1 MSDFGCSHMKLHEA
15 RSGVPRTGAL
25 PLQDE
30 PFPADIPVRV
40 TGAHGHEWGSGS
52 SGSPEGEQALVIATR
67 SRSLSTPELRES
79 VVGAIMAAGFLVC
92 AILFAVI
99 WWGGGHAS
107 VVGCVAAILALALA
121 SRAGF
126 EIGRGAGVP
135 TQLVFVPM
143 LFLLPTVLAPF
154 LVMAAY
160 VLERL
165 AHREWRARLRRVHI
179 TIGSCWFAL
188 GPVLVLCVAGLG
200 PPTWSRWPLYV
211 LALAAQIG
219 IDLVTSAISEW
230 LVFGQSLVTT
240 AGHVAR
246 AGLIDAAL
254 SPAGLALA
262 IAGEGTALY
271 ALVAGLPL
279 IVLLKRM
286 SEDRETRIGQ
296 ANELGEA
303 YEGTA
308 LLLGDVVE
316 ADDEYTGSHTRGVV
330 WLVERV
336 AEHLELSAN
345 DRRDSKLAAILH
357 DVGKI
362 RIPDS
367 IINKP
372 GRLTPEERAII
383 ETHTVE
389 GQKLLTRVGGLL
401 AEIGVIVRSCH
412 ERWDGAGYPDRLVGE
427 AIPLPA
433 RIVCIC
439 DAFNAMITDRPYRA
453 RRSTDEA
460 LAELEACAGTH
471 FDPRV
476 VAATVEVV
484 RELERTEGTDE
495 ALRSG
500 LPLAA

>member
-1 MSDFGCSHMKLHEA
+1 
-15 RSGVPRTGAL
+15 
-25 PLQDE
+25 
-30 PFPADIPVRV
+30 V
-40 TGAHGHEWGSGS
+40 TGSNGHPRRSSS
-52 SGSPEGEQALVIATR
+52 SGSPELEEALVIATR
-67 SRSLSTPELRES
+67 SRSLSAPELRES
-79 VVGAIMAAGFLVC
+79 VVGGFMALGFLVS
-92 AILFAVI
+92 AVAVARTS
-99 WWGGGHAS
+99 WGDGH
-107 VVGCVAAILALALA
+107 VPLIGCLAATVALALA

-126 EIGRGAGVP
+126 EIGRGTGVP

-143 LFLLPTVLAPF
+143 LFLLPTGLAPF

-160 VLERL
+160 ALERL
-165 AHREWRARLRRVHI
+165 AHREWRTRLLRLHI

-188 GPVLVLCVAGLG
+188 GPALVLGIAGIG
-200 PPTWSRWPLYV
+200 PPTWSRWPLYL
-211 LALAAQIG
+211 LALAAQIAV
-219 IDLVTSAISEW
+219 DLASSAISEW
-230 LVFGQSLVTT
+230 LVFRQSALTT
-240 AGHVAR
+240 AVHVTR

-262 IAGEGTALY
+262 IAGRGTMTY

-286 SEDRETRIGQ
+286 AEDRETRIGQ

-336 AEHLELSAN
+336 AEHLDLSAR
-345 DRRDSKLAAILH
+345 DRRDAKLAAILH

-362 RIPDS
+362 RIPDA
-367 IINKP
+367 IISKP

-412 ERWDGAGYPDRLVGE
+412 ERFDGAGYPDGLTGE

-453 RRSTDEA
+453 RRTRDEA

-476 VAATVEVV
+476 VAATAAVV
-484 RELERTEGTDE
+484 RELERNEGTDE
-495 ALRSG
+495 ALRTG

>member
-1 MSDFGCSHMKLHEA
+1 M
-15 RSGVPRTGAL
+15 AL
-25 PLQDE
+25 GFL
-30 PFPADIPVRV
+30 V
-40 TGAHGHEWGSGS
+40 S
-52 SGSPEGEQALVIATR
+52 ALVIAGITWGDGHL
-67 SRSLSTPELRES
+67 SLLDCL
-79 VVGAIMAAGFLVC
+79 AATV
-92 AILFAVI
+92 
-99 WWGGGHAS
+99 
-107 VVGCVAAILALALA
+107 ALALA

-143 LFLLPTVLAPF
+143 LFLLPPGLAPL

-165 AHREWRARLRRVHI
+165 AHREWRAHLLRLHI

-188 GPVLVLCVAGLG
+188 GPALVLSVAGVG
-200 PPTWSRWPLYV
+200 PPSWSRWPVYV

-219 IDLVTSAISEW
+219 LDLASSAISEW
-230 LVFGQSLVTT
+230 LVFRQSPLTT

-254 SPAGLALA
+254 APAGLALA
-262 IAGEGTALY
+262 IAGRGTIVY
-271 ALVAGLPL
+271 ALIAGLPL
-279 IVLLKRM
+279 IVLLERM
-286 SEDRETRIGQ
+286 AEDRETRIGQ
-296 ANELGEA
+296 ANELGKA

-336 AEHLELSAN
+336 AEHLRLSPG
-345 DRRDSKLAAILH
+345 DRRNAKLAAILH

-362 RIPDS
+362 RIPDA

-383 ETHTVE
+383 ETHTIE

-412 ERWDGAGYPDRLVGE
+412 ERFDGAGYPDRLAGE

-439 DAFNAMITDRPYRA
+439 DAFNAMVTDRPYRA
-453 RRSTDEA
+453 CRSTAEA

-476 VAATVEVV
+476 VAATIAVV
-484 RELERTEGTDE
+484 RELEADDGADEVLRTG
-495 ALRSG
+495 R
-500 LPLAA
+500 PLAA

>member
-1 MSDFGCSHMKLHEA
+1 MTPHAHSPCL
-15 RSGVPRTGAL
+15 PRTGAF
-25 PLQDE
+25 PLEPE
-30 PFPADIPVRV
+30 PFPADIPPRV
-40 TGAHGHEWGSGS
+40 TGSIGNSRSSSS
-52 SGSPEGEQALVIATR
+52 SGSPEGEDALVIATR
-67 SRSLSTPELRES
+67 SRSLRSPELRES
-79 VVGAIMAAGFLVC
+79 IVGGVMALGFLVS
-92 AILFAVI
+92 AVAVARA
-99 WWGGGHAS
+99 WGVDGNVPLLA
-107 VVGCVAAILALALA
+107 CVAATVALALA
-121 SRAGF
+121 SRAAF

-143 LFLLPTVLAPF
+143 LFLLPTGLAPL

-165 AHREWRARLRRVHI
+165 AHREWRARLMRLHI

-188 GPVLVLCVAGLG
+188 GPALVLGVAGVG
-200 PPTWSRWPLYV
+200 PPTWSRWPVYV

-219 IDLVTSAISEW
+219 IDLASSAVSEW
-230 LVFGQSLVTT
+230 LVFRQPPLTT

-262 IAGEGTALY
+262 IAGRGTVFY

-286 SEDRETRIGQ
+286 AEDRETRIGQ

-362 RIPDS
+362 RIPDA

-412 ERWDGAGYPDRLVGE
+412 ERWDGAGYPDRLAGE

-433 RIVCIC
+433 RIVCVC

-460 LAELEACAGTH
+460 LAELETCAGAH
-471 FDPRV
+471 FDARV
-476 VAATVEVV
+476 VRATVEVV
-484 RELERTEGTDE
+484 RELERSEGSGE
-495 ALRSG
+495 ALRTG

>member
-1 MSDFGCSHMKLHEA
+1 M
-15 RSGVPRTGAL
+15 AL
-25 PLQDE
+25 
-30 PFPADIPVRV
+30 
-40 TGAHGHEWGSGS
+40 
-52 SGSPEGEQALVIATR
+52 
-67 SRSLSTPELRES
+67 
-79 VVGAIMAAGFLVC
+79 GFLVG
-92 AILFAVI
+92 ALVVAGTT
-99 WWGGGHAS
+99 WGDRH
-107 VVGCVAAILALALA
+107 VPLLGCLAATVALALA

-143 LFLLPTVLAPF
+143 LFLLPAGLVPF
-154 LVMAAY
+154 LVLAAY

-165 AHREWRARLRRVHI
+165 AHREWRAHLLRLHI

-188 GPVLVLCVAGLG
+188 GPALVLGVAGTG
-200 PPTWSRWPLYV
+200 PPSWSRWPLYV

-219 IDLVTSAISEW
+219 MDLTSSAISEW
-230 LVFGQSLVTT
+230 LVFRQSLLTT

-246 AGLIDAAL
+246 AGLIDTAL
-254 SPAGLALA
+254 APAGLALA
-262 IAGEGTALY
+262 IAGRGTIAY

-286 SEDRETRIGQ
+286 AEDRETRIGQ

-336 AEHLELSAN
+336 AEHLHLSPR
-345 DRRDSKLAAILH
+345 DRRDAKLAAILH

-383 ETHTVE
+383 ETHTIE

-412 ERWDGAGYPDRLVGE
+412 ERFDGTGYPDRLAGE

-453 RRSTDEA
+453 GRSTDEA
-460 LAELEACAGTH
+460 LAELEACAGNH

-476 VAATVEVV
+476 VAATIAVV
-484 RELERTEGTDE
+484 RALEARDGPDEVLRT
-495 ALRSG
+495 G

>member
-1 MSDFGCSHMKLHEA
+1 VL
-15 RSGVPRTGAL
+15 AL
-25 PLQDE
+25 
-30 PFPADIPVRV
+30 
-40 TGAHGHEWGSGS
+40 
-52 SGSPEGEQALVIATR
+52 
-67 SRSLSTPELRES
+67 
-79 VVGAIMAAGFLVC
+79 GFLVS
-92 AILFAVI
+92 AVLVARTS
-99 WWGGGHAS
+99 WGDGH
-107 VVGCVAAILALALA
+107 VPLLGCVAATVALALA

-143 LFLLPTVLAPF
+143 LFLLPAGLAPF

-165 AHREWRARLRRVHI
+165 AHREWRAHLLRLHI

-188 GPVLVLCVAGLG
+188 GPALVLGIAGIG
-200 PPTWSRWPLYV
+200 PPSWSRWPVYV

-219 IDLVTSAISEW
+219 MDLASSALSEW
-230 LVFGQSLVTT
+230 LVFGQSALTT

-262 IAGEGTALY
+262 IAGQGTIVFALI
-271 ALVAGLPL
+271 AGLPL

-286 SEDRETRIGQ
+286 AEDRETRIGQ

-336 AEHLELSAN
+336 AEQLRLSAG
-345 DRRDSKLAAILH
+345 DRRDAKLAAILH

-362 RIPDS
+362 RIPDT

-383 ETHTVE
+383 ETHTIE

-412 ERWDGAGYPDRLVGE
+412 ERYDGAGYPDRLIGE

-433 RIVCIC
+433 RIVCVC

-453 RRSTDEA
+453 RRSREQA
-460 LAELEACAGTH
+460 LAELGACAGAH

-476 VAATVEVV
+476 VAATVAVV
-484 RELERTEGTDE
+484 RALEGAEGTDE
-495 ALRSG
+495 ALRTG

>member
-1 MSDFGCSHMKLHEA
+1 
-15 RSGVPRTGAL
+15 
-25 PLQDE
+25 
-30 PFPADIPVRV
+30 V
-40 TGAHGHEWGSGS
+40 TGSTEA
-52 SGSPEGEQALVIATR
+52 ALVVATR
-67 SRSLSTPELRES
+67 SRSRSAPELRES
-79 VVGAIMAAGFLVC
+79 IVGAFMAAGFLVC
-92 AILFAVI
+92 AVVAVI
-99 WWGGGHAS
+99 EWWAPGHAS
-107 VVGCVAAILALALA
+107 IVACLAATVALAVA

-143 LFLLPTVLAPF
+143 LFLLPTALVPF

-165 AHREWRARLRRVHI
+165 AHHDWRRRLLRLHI
-179 TIGSCWFAL
+179 TIGSCWFSLAPVVVL
-188 GPVLVLCVAGLG
+188 GLAGIG
-200 PPTWSRWPLYV
+200 PPAWSRWPVYV

-219 IDLVTSAISEW
+219 IDLASSALSEW
-230 LVFGQSLVTT
+230 IVFGQSPLTT
-240 AGHVAR
+240 AEHVAR

-262 IAGEGTALY
+262 IAGTDTVLY
-271 ALVAGLPL
+271 ALIAALPL
-279 IVLLKRM
+279 ILLLKRM
-286 SEDRETRIGQ
+286 AEDRETRIGQ

-336 AEHLELSAN
+336 AEHLDLSPN
-345 DRRDSKLAAILH
+345 DRRDAKLAAILH

-362 RIPDS
+362 RIPDA

-372 GRLTPEERAII
+372 GKLTPEERAII

-412 ERWDGAGYPDRLVGE
+412 ERFDGAGYPDRLAGE

-433 RIVCIC
+433 RIVCTC

-453 RRSTDEA
+453 RRSNDEA
-460 LAELEACAGTH
+460 LAELEACSGTH

-484 RELERTEGTDE
+484 HELERTGGSDE
-495 ALRSG
+495 ALRTG

>member
-1 MSDFGCSHMKLHEA
+1 
-15 RSGVPRTGAL
+15 V
-25 PLQDE
+25 
-30 PFPADIPVRV
+30 V
-40 TGAHGHEWGSGS
+40 
-52 SGSPEGEQALVIATR
+52 ATR

-79 VVGAIMAAGFLVC
+79 VVGGVMALGFLLSALVV
-92 AILFAVI
+92 ARIT
-99 WWGGGHAS
+99 WGDGH
-107 VVGCVAAILALALA
+107 VPLLGCLAATVALALA

-143 LFLLPTVLAPF
+143 LLLLPAGLAPF
-154 LVMAAY
+154 FVMAAY

-165 AHREWRARLRRVHI
+165 AHREWRAHLLRLHI

-188 GPVLVLCVAGLG
+188 GPALVLGVAGVG
-200 PPTWSRWPLYV
+200 PPSWSRWPLYV
-211 LALAAQIG
+211 LALAAQLG
-219 IDLVTSAISEW
+219 IDLGSSAISEW
-230 LVFGQSLVTT
+230 LVFRQSPLTT

-246 AGLIDAAL
+246 AGLIDTAL
-254 SPAGLALA
+254 APAGLALA
-262 IAGEGTALY
+262 IAGRETIMY
-271 ALVAGLPL
+271 ALIAGLPL

-286 SEDRETRIGQ
+286 AEDRETRIGQ

-336 AEHLELSAN
+336 AEHLHLSPG
-345 DRRDSKLAAILH
+345 DRRDAKLAAILH

-362 RIPDS
+362 RIPDA
-367 IINKP
+367 IISKP
-372 GRLTPEERAII
+372 GQLTPEERATI
-383 ETHTVE
+383 ETHTIE

-412 ERWDGAGYPDRLVGE
+412 ERFDGAGYPDRLAGE

-433 RIVCIC
+433 RIVCVC

-453 RRSTDEA
+453 GRSTDEA

-476 VAATVEVV
+476 VAATIAVV
-484 RELERTEGTDE
+484 RELEAAEGLEEVLRT
-495 ALRSG
+495 G

>member
-1 MSDFGCSHMKLHEA
+1 MGSNDNGRDS
-15 RSGVPRTGAL
+15 R
-25 PLQDE
+25 
-30 PFPADIPVRV
+30 AD
-40 TGAHGHEWGSGS
+40 S
-52 SGSPEGEQALVIATR
+52 SQELEHALVIATR
-67 SRSLSTPELRES
+67 SRSRSSPDLRES
-79 VVGAIMAAGFLVC
+79 LVGGVMALGFLAT
-92 AILFAVI
+92 AIAVAGTS
-99 WWGGGHAS
+99 WQAERS
-107 VVGCVAAILALALA
+107 VSLAACVAAIAALALA

-143 LFLLPTVLAPF
+143 LFLLPPGLAPF

-160 VLERL
+160 VVERL
-165 AHREWRARLRRVHI
+165 AHRDWRARLLRLHI

-188 GPVLVLCVAGLG
+188 GPAIVLSIAGVG
-200 PPTWSRWPLYV
+200 APSWSRWPVYL
-211 LALAAQIG
+211 LALLAQTG
-219 IDLVTSAISEW
+219 IDLVTSALSEW
-230 LVFGQSLVTT
+230 LVFGQSPLTT

-246 AGLIDAAL
+246 AGLIDTAL

-262 IAGEGTALY
+262 IAGRGTVAY
-271 ALVAGLPL
+271 ALIAAIPL

-286 SEDRETRIGQ
+286 AEDRETRIGQ

-330 WLVERV
+330 WLVEQV
-336 AEHLELSAN
+336 AEHLGLSAN

-362 RIPDS
+362 RIPDA

-383 ETHTVE
+383 ETHTIE
-389 GQKLLTRVGGLL
+389 GQNLLIRVGGLL

-412 ERWDGAGYPDRLVGE
+412 ERFDGAGYPDRLAGTQ
-427 AIPLPA
+427 IPLPA
-433 RIVCIC
+433 RIVCVC
-439 DAFNAMITDRPYRA
+439 DAFNAMITERPYRGP
-453 RRSTDEA
+453 RSTDEA

-471 FDPRV
+471 FDPLV

-484 RELERTEGTDE
+484 REVERTDGSSE
-495 ALRSG
+495 ALRTG
-500 LPLAA
+500 LPRAA

>member
-1 MSDFGCSHMKLHEA
+1 VLIRYGRGPFA
-15 RSGVPRTGAL
+15 PIAPVGV
-25 PLQDE
+25 
-30 PFPADIPVRV
+30 
-40 TGAHGHEWGSGS
+40 SGS
-52 SGSPEGEQALVIATR
+52 SDHRASSPAGGGQEREQALVIETR
-67 SRSLSTPELRES
+67 SRSLSRPELRES
-79 VVGAIMAAGFLVC
+79 IVGAVMALGFV
-92 AILFAVI
+92 ASAVAV
-99 WWGGGHAS
+99 AS
-107 VVGCVAAILALALA
+107 TSWDVERHVSPVACLAAVLALALA

-143 LFLLPTVLAPF
+143 LFLLPSGLAPF

-165 AHREWRARLRRVHI
+165 AHREWRARLLRLHI
-179 TIGSCWFAL
+179 TVGSCWFAL
-188 GPVLVLCVAGLG
+188 GPALVLAIAGESGPSWSHWPVYVAALG
-200 PPTWSRWPLYV
+200 
-211 LALAAQIG
+211 AQVG
-219 IDLVTSAISEW
+219 IDLATSAISEW
-230 LVFGQSLVTT
+230 LVFGQAPLTT

-262 IAGEGTALY
+262 IAGRGTVVY
-271 ALVAGLPL
+271 ALVAAIPL

-286 SEDRETRIGQ
+286 AEDRETRIGQ

-336 AEHLELSAN
+336 AEHLELRPN
-345 DRRDSKLAAILH
+345 DRRDAKLAAILH

-362 RIPDS
+362 RIPDA

-383 ETHTVE
+383 ETHTIE

-412 ERWDGAGYPDRLVGE
+412 ERFDGAGYPDGLAGE
-427 AIPLPA
+427 EIPLPA

-453 RRSTDEA
+453 RRSTADG

-476 VAATVEVV
+476 VAATVAVV
-484 RELERTEGTDE
+484 REVERREGSDE
-495 ALRSG
+495 ALRTG

>member
-1 MSDFGCSHMKLHEA
+1 VRRAKDIAGGSH
-15 RSGVPRTGAL
+15 
-25 PLQDE
+25 
-30 PFPADIPVRV
+30 
-40 TGAHGHEWGSGS
+40 S
-52 SGSPEGEQALVIATR
+52 SGARAGEAALVIATR
-67 SRSLSTPELRES
+67 SRSRSVPELRES
-79 VVGAIMAAGFLVC
+79 AVGAVLALTFVAT
-92 AILFAVI
+92 AFAVASTS
-99 WWGGGHAS
+99 WGSAQHVSLPA
-107 VVGCVAAILALALA
+107 CVAAILALALA

-126 EIGRGAGVP
+126 EIGRGTGVP

-143 LFLLPTVLAPF
+143 LFLLPTGLAPF
-154 LVMAAY
+154 LVMGAY

-165 AHREWRARLRRVHI
+165 FHRDWRTRLQRLHI
-179 TIGSCWFAL
+179 TVGSCWFAL
-188 GPVLVLCVAGLG
+188 GPVLVLSIAGSG
-200 PPTWSRWPLYV
+200 PPSWSRWPVYA
-211 LALAAQIG
+211 LALVAQIG
-219 IDLVTSAISEW
+219 IDLVTSAASEW
-230 LVFGQSLVTT
+230 LVFGQSAITT

-262 IAGEGTALY
+262 IAGRGTVVY
-271 ALVAGLPL
+271 ALIAGIPL
-279 IVLLKRM
+279 IVLLERM
-286 SEDRETRIGQ
+286 AEDRETRIGQ

-336 AEHLELSAN
+336 VEQLGLSAT

-362 RIPDS
+362 RIPEA

-372 GRLTPEERAII
+372 GRLTSEERAII
-383 ETHTVE
+383 ETHTIE

-412 ERWDGAGYPDRLVGE
+412 ERVDGAGYPDGLAGE
-427 AIPLPA
+427 AIPMPA
-433 RIVCIC
+433 RIVCVC

-453 RRSTDEA
+453 RRTTDEA

-471 FDPRV
+471 FDARV
-476 VAATVEVV
+476 VAATVAVV
-484 RELERTEGTDE
+484 RELERGEGSDE
-495 ALRSG
+495 ALRTG
-500 LPLAA
+500 LPHAA

>member
-1 MSDFGCSHMKLHEA
+1 VHTP
-15 RSGVPRTGAL
+15 SGGFPRYSGKRFR
-25 PLQDE
+25 P
-30 PFPADIPVRV
+30 IYRNGV
-40 TGAHGHEWGSGS
+40 TGSNDNARGSGPA
-52 SGSPEGEQALVIATR
+52 GSHEREEALVIATR
-67 SRSLSTPELRES
+67 SRSRTTPELRES
-79 VVGAIMAAGFLVC
+79 VVGGVMAVGFLVT
-92 AILFAVI
+92 AIGV
-99 WWGGGHAS
+99 AS
-107 VVGCVAAILALALA
+107 TSWAAERNVSLAACLAAIVALALA

-143 LFLLPTVLAPF
+143 LFLLPTGLAPF
-154 LVMAAY
+154 LVMGAY
-160 VLERL
+160 IVERL
-165 AHREWRARLRRVHI
+165 AHRDWRARLLRLHI

-188 GPVLVLCVAGLG
+188 GPAIVLAVAGVG
-200 PPTWSRWPLYV
+200 PASWSRWPVYA

-219 IDLVTSAISEW
+219 IDLVTSALSEW
-230 LVFGQSLVTT
+230 LVFGQSPRTT

-262 IAGEGTALY
+262 IAGRGTVVY
-271 ALVAGLPL
+271 ALIAAIPL

-286 SEDRETRIGQ
+286 AEDRETRIGQ

-330 WLVERV
+330 WLVEHV
-336 AEHLELSAN
+336 AEQLDLHAN

-362 RIPDS
+362 RIHDA

-372 GRLTPEERAII
+372 GKLTPEERAII
-383 ETHTVE
+383 ETHTIE
-389 GQKLLTRVGGLL
+389 GQNLLTRVGGLL

-412 ERWDGAGYPDRLVGE
+412 ERYDGAGYPDGLAGE

-433 RIVCIC
+433 RIVCVC

-453 RRSTDEA
+453 GRTTEEA
-460 LAELEACAGTH
+460 LTELEACAGTH

-476 VAATVEVV
+476 VAATVAVV
-484 RELERTEGTDE
+484 REVERREGSGE
-495 ALRSG
+495 ALRTG
-500 LPLAA
+500 LPQAA

>member
-1 MSDFGCSHMKLHEA
+1 MSYI
-15 RSGVPRTGAL
+15 GVPPHDGVTRDDRAYPGRVLFSLRAETVC
-25 PLQDE
+25 
-30 PFPADIPVRV
+30 ADTPIGV
-40 TGAHGHEWGSGS
+40 TEFQ
-52 SGSPEGEQALVIATR
+52 EREQALVIATR
-67 SRSLSTPELRES
+67 SRSLSTPDLRES
-79 VVGAIMAAGFLVC
+79 IVGAVMALGFVASAGAIASTTWQSGRTVSLVAC
-92 AILFAVI
+92 LAV
-99 WWGGGHAS
+99 
-107 VVGCVAAILALALA
+107 VLALALA

-143 LFLLPTVLAPF
+143 LFLLPSALVPF
-154 LVMAAY
+154 LVLAAY

-165 AHREWRARLRRVHI
+165 AHREWRARLSRLHI
-179 TIGSCWFAL
+179 AIGSCWFAL
-188 GPVLVLCVAGLG
+188 GPALVLGIAGAG
-200 PPTWSRWPLYV
+200 APSWSHWPLYV
-211 LALAAQIG
+211 AALGAQIG
-219 IDLVTSAISEW
+219 LDLVTSALSEW
-230 LVFGQSLVTT
+230 LVFGQAPLTT

-262 IAGEGTALY
+262 IAGGTVVY
-271 ALVAGLPL
+271 ALVAAIPL
-279 IVLLKRM
+279 IVLLERM
-286 SEDRETRIGQ
+286 AEDRETRIGQ

-336 AEHLELSAN
+336 AEHLDLN
-345 DRRDSKLAAILH
+345 PDDRRDAKLAAILH

-362 RIPDS
+362 RIPDA

-372 GRLTPEERAII
+372 GKLTPEERAII
-383 ETHTVE
+383 ETHTIE
-389 GQKLLTRVGGLL
+389 GEKLLTRVGGLL
-401 AEIGVIVRSCH
+401 AAIGVIVRSCH
-412 ERWDGAGYPDRLVGE
+412 ERFDGAGYPDGLAGE
-427 AIPLPA
+427 EIPLPA
-433 RIVCIC
+433 RIVCVC

-453 RRSTDEA
+453 RRSTADA
-460 LAELEACAGTH
+460 LAELESCAGAH

-476 VAATVEVV
+476 TAATVEVV
-484 RELERTEGTDE
+484 RQLERTEGSDE
-495 ALRSG
+495 ALRTG

>member
-1 MSDFGCSHMKLHEA
+1 MTREDG
-15 RSGVPRTGAL
+15 RSGMPRSGAF
-25 PLQDE
+25 PLQRE
-30 PFPADIPVRV
+30 PFPADIPPRV
-40 TGAHGHEWGSGS
+40 TGSTGNTRGADS
-52 SGSPEGEQALVIATR
+52 SGSPAGEDALVIATR
-67 SRSLSTPELRES
+67 SRSRSTPDLRES
-79 VVGAIMAAGFLVC
+79 VVGAVMAAGFLVC
-92 AILFAVI
+92 AVTFASA
-99 WWGGGHAS
+99 WWGDGNVS
-107 VVGCVAAILALALA
+107 LVKCVAAILALALA

-143 LFLLPTVLAPF
+143 LFLLPTGLAPF
-154 LVMAAY
+154 LVIAAY

-165 AHREWRARLRRVHI
+165 AHRDWRARLLRLHI

-188 GPVLVLCVAGLG
+188 GPVLVLGLAGVG
-200 PPTWSRWPLYV
+200 APTWSRWPVYV
-211 LALAAQIG
+211 LALVAQVG
-219 IDLVTSAISEW
+219 IDLASSAISEW
-230 LVFGQSLVTT
+230 LVFGQSVITT

-262 IAGEGTALY
+262 IAGDGTVLY
-271 ALVAGLPL
+271 ALIAGLPL

-286 SEDRETRIGQ
+286 AEDRETRIGQ

-336 AEHLELSAN
+336 AEHLELRAN

-383 ETHTVE
+383 ETHTIE

-412 ERWDGAGYPDRLVGE
+412 ERWDGAGYPDQLAGE

-453 RRSTDEA
+453 RRSTEEA

-476 VAATVEVV
+476 VQATVEVV
-484 RELERTEGTDE
+484 RELERSEGSGE
-495 ALRSG
+495 ALRTG

>member
-1 MSDFGCSHMKLHEA
+1 MTLEHD
-15 RSGVPRTGAL
+15 RSRLPRTGAS
-25 PLQDE
+25 PLQKE
-30 PFPADIPVRV
+30 PFPADITLRV
-40 TGAHGHEWGSGS
+40 TGPNAHAKGASPA
-52 SGSPEGEQALVIATR
+52 GSPEREEALVIATR
-67 SRSLSTPELRES
+67 SRSRSTPELRES
-79 VVGAIMAAGFLVC
+79 VVGAIMAVGFLVG
-92 AILFAVI
+92 ALAAALA
-99 WWGGGHAS
+99 WWDSGGVS
-107 VVGCVAAILALALA
+107 IVACLAATAALALA

-126 EIGRGAGVP
+126 EIGRGTGVP

-143 LFLLPTVLAPF
+143 LFLLPTALVPF

-160 VLERL
+160 VFERL
-165 AHREWRARLRRVHI
+165 AHHDWRQRLLRLHI

-188 GPVLVLCVAGLG
+188 GPVLVLGLAGIG
-200 PPTWSRWPLYV
+200 PPAWSRWPVYV

-219 IDLVTSAISEW
+219 IDLASSAIREW
-230 LVFGQSLVTT
+230 FVFGQPPLTT

-262 IAGEGTALY
+262 IAGTGTVLY

-286 SEDRETRIGQ
+286 AEDRETRIGQ

-336 AEHLELSAN
+336 AEHLDLSPN

-362 RIPDS
+362 RIPDA

-372 GRLTPEERAII
+372 GRLTPDERAII

-401 AEIGVIVRSCH
+401 AEIGIIVRSCH
-412 ERWDGAGYPDRLVGE
+412 ERWDGAGYPDQLAGE

-476 VAATVEVV
+476 VTATVEVV
-484 RELERTEGTDE
+484 RELERAEGSGE